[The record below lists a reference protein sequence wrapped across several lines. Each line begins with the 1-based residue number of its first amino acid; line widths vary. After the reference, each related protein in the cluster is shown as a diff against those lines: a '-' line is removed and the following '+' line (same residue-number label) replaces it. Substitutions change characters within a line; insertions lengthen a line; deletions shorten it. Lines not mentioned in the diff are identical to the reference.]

1 MSVSDP
7 IADLLTS
14 IRNAC
19 KAKHKKVDVP
29 ASNLK
34 TEVVRVLLK
43 EKFINNYKSIDDRK
57 QGILR
62 IYLKYDAKDKS
73 VIQGIE
79 RVSKPGRRV
88 YLRRHEIPKV
98 QGGLG
103 TALVSTPSGIMTAIE
118 AREEGLG
125 GGGPSPTRGGRQQP
139 PRV

>member
-7 IADLLTS
+7 IADLLTC

-34 TEVVRVLLK
+34 TELVRLLLK
-43 EKFINNYKSIDDRK
+43 EKFINNYKSIDDKK
-57 QGILR
+57 QGLLR
-62 IYLKYDAKDKS
+62 IYLKYDAKERS

-88 YLRRHEIPKV
+88 YLRRHDIPKV
-98 QGGLG
+98 RGGMG
-103 TALVSTPSGIMTAIE
+103 SAIVSTPSGIMTDIE
-118 AREEGLG
+118 ARDEGLG
-125 GGGPSPTRGGRQQP
+125 GEYLCRIW
-139 PRV
+139 

>member
-1 MSVSDP
+1 MSVTDP
-7 IADLLTS
+7 IADLLTC

-29 ASNLK
+29 ASKLK
-34 TEVVRVLLK
+34 TELVRVLLK

-62 IYLKYDAKDKS
+62 IYLKYDAKEKS

-98 QGGLG
+98 QGGMG
-103 TALVSTPSGIMTAIE
+103 MAVISTPSGIMTDIE
-118 AREEGLG
+118 ARDEGLG
-125 GGGPSPTRGGRQQP
+125 GEFLCRIW
-139 PRV
+139 

>member
-29 ASNLK
+29 ASRMK
-34 TEVVRVLLK
+34 SEIVRVLLR
-43 EKFINNYKSIDDRK
+43 EKYINNYKTMDDKR

-62 IYLKYDAKDKS
+62 IYLKYDAKDRP
-73 VIQGIE
+73 VIQGLQ

-88 YLRRHEIPKV
+88 YVRRHQIPKV

-103 TALVSTPSGIMTAIE
+103 TALISTPSGIMTDLE
-118 AREEGLG
+118 ARDEGLG
-125 GGGPSPTRGGRQQP
+125 GEFVCRIW
-139 PRV
+139 